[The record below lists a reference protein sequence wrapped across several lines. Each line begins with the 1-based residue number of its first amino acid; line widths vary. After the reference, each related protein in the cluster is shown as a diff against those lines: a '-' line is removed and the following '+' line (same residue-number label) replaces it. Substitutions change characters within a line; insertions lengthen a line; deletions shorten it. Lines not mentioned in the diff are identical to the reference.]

1 MPSSGKSIASL
12 KNMKSSSK
20 TLKSGNGKANAA
32 AQEDSSKSPRLV
44 SAQISPQKLIDAYRT
59 MYTARKTDD
68 KILLLLK
75 QGKVFFHIGG
85 SGHEAVQVAVASSM
99 KPGYDWAYPYYRD
112 LAFSLAFGYTVEDI
126 FLEALHRA
134 KGPSSAGFAM
144 PFHYGHK
151 KWRIISQSS
160 PTGTQYLQAVG
171 TALGAVKEG
180 NDEVVYVSSGEGATS
195 EGEFHEAVNWAA
207 RERLPVIFLIQDNKY
222 AISVTK
228 KEQTAA
234 SSVFQLVS
242 GYEGLH
248 RYEVDGCD
256 FVASHETAVDAVAN
270 ARKGKG
276 PSLILAHTVR
286 LLPHSSS
293 DDQRKYRSEEDLAQ
307 DRRQDPLPQF
317 ENYLIGKKILRKE
330 ELEILQQKV
339 VKRIDQAA
347 EMAEQESQQE
357 GANLLT
363 YVYSP
368 HPIISKEGF
377 VDREAKGQKIV
388 MVDAIN
394 HAMAEEMERNPKML
408 IYGEDVAGDKGGV
421 FTATKGLTKKFGW
434 NRVFNSPLAE
444 ASIVG
449 TAFGLAVRGF
459 MPVVEIQFG
468 DYIWPAFMQL
478 RDEVAMLRFRSN
490 NDWSCPMVVRV
501 AVGGY
506 IHGGL
511 YHSQS
516 IDGFFT
522 HIPGVRVVMPSNAA
536 DAKGLLKTACRSED
550 PVIFCEHKGLYRASF
565 AAVSEPDE
573 NYCLPFG
580 VANVVQPGSDI
591 SIITWGMMVQRSLE
605 AARKV
610 EEKGTSVEVI
620 DLRTLNPLD
629 TEAILNSVRKTGK
642 VLIVHE
648 DTLTG
653 GFGAEIAA
661 IIANEAFDR
670 LDAPIKRVAAKDSP
684 VPYGPTLENVMLPQ
698 TTDIVAALEELA
710 SF

>member
-1 MPSSGKSIASL
+1 MPSGGKSINVRQEPSRKKKVNGESDGGDKAVR
-12 KNMKSSSK
+12 MKRSH
-20 TLKSGNGKANAA
+20 LDSGMLSN
-32 AQEDSSKSPRLV
+32 ERL
-44 SAQISPQKLIDAYRT
+44 LDAYRT
-59 MYTARKTDD
+59 MYTARKSDD
-68 KILLLLK
+68 KILVLLR
-75 QGKVFFHIGG
+75 QGKVFFHIGC
-85 SGHEAVQVAVASSM
+85 SGHEAAQVGTAFAM
-99 KPGYDWAYPYYRD
+99 KGGYDWAYPYYRD
-112 LAFSLAFGYTVEDI
+112 MAFSLGFGYTVEEI
-126 FLEALHRA
+126 FQEALHRA
-134 KGPSSAGFAM
+134 TGPSSGGFAM

-151 KWRIISQSS
+151 KWRIVSQSS

-171 TALGAVKEG
+171 TALGAVKDG
-180 NDEVVYVSSGEGATS
+180 KDEVVYVSSGEGATS

-207 RERLPVIFLIQDNKY
+207 RERLPVIFLIQDNDY

-228 KEQTAA
+228 REQHAA
-234 SSVFQLVS
+234 KSVYDLVA

-248 RYEVDGCD
+248 RYEIDGCD
-256 FVASHETAVDAVAN
+256 FAASYETSAEAVRK
-270 ARKGKG
+270 ARKGEG

-293 DDQRKYRSEEDLAQ
+293 DDQRKYRKA
-307 DRRQDPLPQF
+307 
-317 ENYLIGKKILRKE
+317 E
-330 ELEILQQKV
+330 ELEKDRARDPIPRFEKFLIDRKIATSDGLE
-339 VKRIDQAA
+339 KIRKEIIERIDRAA
-347 EMAEQESQQE
+347 ESAEEEDQQDVR
-357 GANLLT
+357 NLLKH
-363 YVYSP
+363 VYSTNEVV
-368 HPIISKEGF
+368 SKHGF
-377 VDREAKGQKIV
+377 AEPEHQGGKVV

-394 HAMAEEMERNPKML
+394 HAMVEEMEQNPKML

-434 NRVFNSPLAE
+434 ERVFNSPLAE
-444 ASIVG
+444 ASILG
-449 TAFGLAVRGF
+449 TAFGLAVHGF
-459 MPVVEIQFG
+459 KPCVEIQFG

-522 HIPGVRVVMPSNAA
+522 HVPGLRVVIPSNAA

-550 PVIFCEHKGLYRASF
+550 PVIFCEHKGLYRASV
-565 AAVSEPDE
+565 ATSNEPNAD
-573 NYCLPFG
+573 YCLPFG
-580 VANVVQPGSDI
+580 LAKTVHQGTDI
-591 SIITWGMMVQRSLE
+591 TVITWGMMVHRSLE
-605 AARKV
+605 AARALLERDV
-610 EEKGTSVEVI
+610 SIEVI

-629 TEAILNSVRKTGK
+629 TEAIMNSVEKTGK

-661 IIANEAFDR
+661 LIAQEAFTR

-684 VPYGPTLENVMLPQ
+684 VPYGPTLENAMLPQ
-698 TTDIVAALEELA
+698 TGDILAALEELA
-710 SF
+710 AF

>member
-1 MPSSGKSIASL
+1 MNLRSRASL
-12 KNMKSSSK
+12 PSK
-20 TLKSGNGKANAA
+20 KTGRSDGEAGESKISMRGGTPVIGN
-32 AQEDSSKSPRLV
+32 ER
-44 SAQISPQKLIDAYRT
+44 LIDAYRT
-59 MYTARKTDD
+59 MFTARKLDD
-68 KILLLLK
+68 KILLLLR
-75 QGKVFFHIGG
+75 QGKVFFHIGT
-85 SGHEAVQVAVASSM
+85 SGHEAAQVATAFAM

-112 LAFSLAFGYTVEDI
+112 MAFSLAFGYTVEEI
-126 FLEALHRA
+126 LREALHRA
-134 KGPSSAGFAM
+134 SGPSSGGFAM

-151 KWRIISQSS
+151 KWRIVSQSS

-171 TALGAVKEG
+171 TALGAVKDG
-180 NDEVVYVSSGEGATS
+180 LDEVVYVSSGEGATS
-195 EGEFHEAVNWAA
+195 EGEFHEAINWAA
-207 RERLPVIFLIQDNKY
+207 RERLPVIFLIQDNGY

-228 KEQTAA
+228 REQHAA
-234 SSVFQLVS
+234 KSVHDLVS

-256 FVASHETAVDAVAN
+256 FIASFETATDAVGK
-270 ARKGKG
+270 ARRGEG
-276 PSLILAHTVR
+276 PSLILAHVVR

-293 DDQRKYRSEEDLAQ
+293 DDHRKYRSEEELAR
-307 DRRQDPLPQF
+307 DRARDPLTLLEKYLTERNILTLKEIQKLQKDVLERIDHGVDAAEEEPQQDP
-317 ENYLIGKKILRKE
+317 E
-330 ELEILQQKV
+330 
-339 VKRIDQAA
+339 
-347 EMAEQESQQE
+347 
-357 GANLLT
+357 NLLR

-368 HPIISKEGF
+368 TIVVPKDGF
-377 VDREAKGQKIV
+377 VEPEHAGNKIV

-394 HAMAEEMERNPKML
+394 HALFEEMERNPKML

-434 NRVFNSPLAE
+434 ERVFNSPLAE

-459 MPVVEIQFG
+459 KPCVEIQFG

-522 HIPGVRVVMPSNAA
+522 HIPGLRVVMPSNAA
-536 DAKGLLKTACRSED
+536 DAKGLLKTACRSDD

-565 AAVSEPDE
+565 ATTAEPGAE
-573 NYCLPFG
+573 YCLPFG
-580 VANVVQPGSDI
+580 LARTVRQGSDI
-591 SIITWGMMVQRSLE
+591 SVITWGMMVHRSVE
-605 AARKV
+605 AAKAMAERGVDV
-610 EEKGTSVEVI
+610 EII

-629 TEAILNSVRKTGK
+629 IDAILDSVRKTGK
-642 VLIVHE
+642 VLVVHE

-653 GFGAEIAA
+653 GFGAEIVA
-661 IIANEAFDR
+661 IVASELFTH

-684 VPYGPTLENVMLPQ
+684 VPYGPTLENAMLPQ
-698 TTDIVAALEELA
+698 TADILTALEELA
-710 SF
+710 AF